1 MAKTATANHR
11 DVASLQA
18 GERIENEI
26 YLVAQ
31 KDLRT
36 TNNGSL
42 YIHAVLTDRT
52 GEIVGRMWNASREI
66 YDSMPESGLLR
77 FVGRVES
84 YKGRPQFI
92 IDGVNAVAEGEA
104 DPTCFLPVSEFDVD
118 EMWTRA
124 VEILREVKDP
134 HLLALLAKF
143 IKNEEFEAAFKRAPA
158 ARSNHH
164 AHLGGLLEHTLN
176 LLELAVLV
184 LPRYPKVSNDLV
196 LAGIFLHDSG
206 KTAELACSTNFAYT
220 TEGQLIGH
228 IVLTATWI
236 HEKFREIEQEMGQP
250 IPANL
255 VAALQHIIVAHHG
268 RYEFGSPKLPATAE
282 AMMVHYLDNLDAKLT
297 MIFNAIEGDLDD
309 NSEWTGWVPA
319 LETRVFKGGRDVET
333 K

>member
-1 MAKTATANHR
+1 MADTATANHR
-11 DVASLQA
+11 DIASLQA

-26 YLVAQ
+26 YLIAQ

-52 GEIVGRMWNASREI
+52 GEIVARMWSASREI
-66 YDSMPESGLLR
+66 YDSMPESGLMR
-77 FVGRVES
+77 FLGRVES

-92 IDGVNAVAEGEA
+92 IDGVQAVTEGEV
-104 DPTCFLPVSEFDVD
+104 DPSCFLPATKFDVD
-118 EMWTRA
+118 EMWNRA
-124 VEILREVKDP
+124 LEILRDVKEP

-143 IKNEEFEAAFKRAPA
+143 INSEQFVDAFKRAPA

-184 LPRYPKVSNDLV
+184 LPRYPRISGDLV
-196 LAGIFLHDSG
+196 LTGIFLHDSG
-206 KTAELACSTNFAYT
+206 KTAELASETNFSYT

-236 HEKFREIEQEMGQP
+236 HEKFHEIEQETGQP
-250 IPANL
+250 VPPDL
-255 VAALQHIIVAHHG
+255 AASLQHIIVAHHG
-268 RYEFGSPKLPATAE
+268 RYEYGSPKLPATAE
-282 AMMVHYLDNLDAKLT
+282 AMMVHYLDNLDAKLQ
-297 MIFNAIEGDLDD
+297 MIFNAIDDDLDEA
-309 NSEWTGWVPA
+309 SEWTGWVPA
-319 LETRVFKGGRDVET
+319 LETRVFKRSRKE
-333 K
+333 